1 MIKEILLITLLL
13 SVVFISGCVQ
23 QPTVTGEATAEGQ
36 AMKAI
41 EQEMEEAIENM
52 TMEDIEN
59 AIIEQ

>member
-41 EQEMEEAIENM
+41 EQEMEE
-52 TMEDIEN
+52 IEN